1 MKTISKNPRECIPN
15 VMESDINC
23 KLLLLDMWNDYG
35 RWLCFARKTEQS
47 IEWFGCIIHRH
58 DPSDMVRRHSLIDLI
73 TSPYDDL
80 SEFDIVI
87 YILESKQEV
96 LEQLSKYSRIS
107 IELRTL
113 IMRQCDAIWPKE
125 IDLNETY

>member
-1 MKTISKNPRECIPN
+1 
-15 VMESDINC
+15 MESDINC